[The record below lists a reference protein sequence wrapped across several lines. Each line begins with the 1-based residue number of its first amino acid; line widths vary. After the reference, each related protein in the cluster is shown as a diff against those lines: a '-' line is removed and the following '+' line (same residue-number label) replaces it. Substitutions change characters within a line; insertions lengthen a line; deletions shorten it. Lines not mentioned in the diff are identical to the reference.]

1 MAEIILFGGTSEGR
15 ELAALLKARN
25 ISALACVATEYGESL
40 LDAGGSV
47 EVHMGRLDE
56 NAMAGLI
63 QEHGPRFVLDATH
76 PYADAVSRNLRAAC
90 ERANTAYLRVKRES
104 AMEDG
109 FLSFSSMD
117 ALVKW
122 LNTTDGMI
130 FSGLG
135 AKEARALTAVTGF
148 ERRVWLRI
156 LPFIEGLNVC
166 LKAGF
171 PAKHI
176 ICMQG
181 PFSEELNAAMFRAA
195 GAEILITKESGAAGG
210 FTEKLAA
217 ARACDMVVAVLK
229 RPDEEAGLTLEEAK
243 RKIEGGGL

>member
-15 ELAALLKARN
+15 ELAALLGARN
-25 ISALACVATEYGESL
+25 ISALVCVATEYGESL
-40 LDAGGSV
+40 LDADGSI
-47 EVHMGRLDE
+47 EVHTGRLDE
-56 NAMAGLI
+56 STMAGLI
-63 QEHGPRFVLDATH
+63 REHGPRLVLDATH
-76 PYADAVSRNLRAAC
+76 PYADAVSRNIRAAC
-90 ERANTAYLRVKRES
+90 ERATTAYLRVRRES
-104 AMEDG
+104 AKEDG
-109 FLSFSSMD
+109 FLSFPSMD
-117 ALVKW
+117 ALIQW
-122 LNTTDGMI
+122 LNTTEGVI

-148 ERRVWLRI
+148 EHRVWLRI
-156 LPFIEGLNVC
+156 LPFIEGLNAC
-166 LKAGF
+166 LGAGF

-210 FTEKLAA
+210 FLEKLAA